1 MRSINATLTTNQAFL
16 YGRPA
21 HSLIIGNGPT
31 YDASADLVGY
41 VYNERSQLPG
51 EHLIYLDN
59 SASTYNSLTGDQAPI
74 EDGAIIELERGL
86 TVAGTDYTAE
96 LPRLYIEGMDYQY
109 GDGRSLFVLRCLDMW
124 DRLHLHRIAT
134 KQTWSATSATTIL
147 EWILTQLGFTRAS
160 GSMTALTID
169 FEITTSERMDTA
181 IRRLMT
187 IMPEYLYFGTDAEI
201 KWKELD
207 PAEASDYTV
216 GWNANHPVLAVNHA
230 ESQVWEINTVT
241 VNGAGA
247 ASNTQSDSGQIA
259 LVGNRRI
266 TVHDITLTTNGE
278 CEAAAEGILAYYE
291 ARAQEVIITCRPI
304 HGLEM
309 YDILT
314 LSSPPWG
321 GANVVGR
328 VVAIRE
334 EYNTKQGRWQQ
345 RITLGYPSQYTYLAR
360 DGSTILNI
368 DAANVIAHDLA
379 QITQYTGALSVDG
392 ILKLVTDGV
401 LHSGQTAY
409 NTGTGFWLEYNS
421 GTPRLSIGDAT
432 NEKIT
437 WDGTTLTVE
446 GDLTAGSGNPVYPM
460 VPLTAPLTS
469 AAWDEDSFS
478 TTAKTK
484 IDLSDVFSAPAGIKA
499 VLVEV
504 EIRDSASAAN
514 DCYLILAPN
523 HTAGQ
528 GIAFTCPAVDDRRG
542 RFCALVPCD
551 GSGDIYYQIVASG
564 ASTFDIKLEIWG
576 YLI

>member
-1 MRSINATLTTNQAFL
+1 MSAYSLVDSFRPQDLGRRRGNENLRDQIAGLIERYVADKRLQAGDRL
-16 YGRPA
+16 P
-21 HSLIIGNGPT
+21 S
-31 YDASADLVGY
+31 
-41 VYNERSQLPG
+41 ERELARRLGVSRTPVR
-51 EHLIYLDN
+51 
-59 SASTYNSLTGDQAPI
+59 
-74 EDGAIIELERGL
+74 GAIRLLEQRGL
-86 TVAGTDYTAE
+86 VNMRVGSGTYVIGISPSTVAESIERYCSLSGCSYEDVVEVKGVLEPEIAALAAVRATPEDLARLGE
-96 LPRLYIEGMDYQY
+96 LVE
-109 GDGRSLFVLRCLDMW
+109 
-124 DRLHLHRIAT
+124 
-134 KQTWSATSATTIL
+134 
-147 EWILTQLGFTRAS
+147 E
-160 GSMTALTID
+160 ID
-169 FEITTSERMDTA
+169 
-181 IRRLMT
+181 
-187 IMPEYLYFGTDAEI
+187 
-201 KWKELD
+201 
-207 PAEASDYTV
+207 
-216 GWNANHPVLAVNHA
+216 
-230 ESQVWEINTVT
+230 
-241 VNGAGA
+241 
-247 ASNTQSDSGQIA
+247 
-259 LVGNRRI
+259 
-266 TVHDITLTTNGE
+266 
-278 CEAAAEGILAYYE
+278 E

-469 AAWDEDSFS
+469 AAWDGDSFS

-523 HTAGQ
+523 NTAGQ